1 MPEGYFPIKKIVC
14 EGGFACF
21 SGKNFGHMFVYH
33 MYFLYVDACKGAQYV
48 CHGVN
53 FSIQQ
58 LHLTIDLFETIEIR
72 GVAMHGF
79 KATSTTWQVFFR
91 EQNYCVC
98 QRQGVQLVIC
108 ATTLN

>member
-1 MPEGYFPIKKIVC
+1 
-14 EGGFACF
+14 
-21 SGKNFGHMFVYH
+21 
-33 MYFLYVDACKGAQYV
+33 
-48 CHGVN
+48 
-53 FSIQQ
+53 